1 MTKKQKA
8 CKPTAAKGWK
18 EKEKQDKTTSHALS
32 ASYLFTANTIAL
44 SVGSRSPC
52 SRGVL
57 APTDLISVIK
67 DLYSNKITSQKR
79 AKCRDLEPTRWTCI
93 VSNTGASFNGFPLC
107 SSCMFFWVPTSGI
120 DSIYLPNVFFLLP
133 SHRSLCPECSQE
145 GHWMTP
151 NIPRECRETPFYLM
165 AK

>member
-1 MTKKQKA
+1 MD
-8 CKPTAAKGWK
+8 AKGWK
-18 EKEKQDKTTSHALS
+18 EKENQDKTTSHALS
-32 ASYLFTANTIAL
+32 ASYLFTANTVAL

-67 DLYSNKITSQKR
+67 DFYSNKITSQKR

-120 DSIYLPNVFFLLP
+120 NCFNLCYLKNYQSIQRITGIDSIYLPNVFSLL
-133 SHRSLCPECSQE
+133 SFHWSLCPECSWE
-145 GHWMTP
+145 GH
-151 NIPRECRETPFYLM
+151 
-165 AK
+165 